1 MKFPMTR
8 EQVKEA
14 GYKFEF
20 ARPCKRCNAHLEF
33 YRTPNN
39 ALSPLESVIIDAVW
53 YMDSHF
59 KTCPFRDEF
68 KKSATTP
75 PKAEQGDLFGGNK

>member
-14 GYKFEF
+14 GYKYEF
-20 ARPCKRCNAHLEF
+20 SRACRRCNQHLEF
-33 YRTPNN
+33 YRTPNK
-39 ALSPLESVIIDAVW
+39 ALSPLEPVIIDGVW

-59 KTCPFRDEF
+59 KTCPYRDEF
-68 KKSATTP
+68 KKSGTAKKKP
-75 PKAEQGDLFGGNK
+75 DQGDLFGEKK